1 MKLKHASLVLA
12 ATLAMA
18 NFVVPAFAGLD
29 DDARFNGNGT
39 TRNSVDPNQNP
50 AAPLLSDF
58 PTNVE
63 PNSGLRIMPPTNT
76 QLIVGQRFDL
86 RVETQIPA
94 TASVVLK
101 RLVVNGTD
109 VTSSFTTKITTQGVG
124 LESGTPA
131 SALLYGASAR
141 NLTFSTPGIYTVV
154 ATVTIDG
161 TDRTITNQYPV
172 AAYAFKGNVKHVV
185 FFLGDAMGLPVRT
198 AARITGKGIFEGRL
212 KGKLN
217 MDNMDEYGIVA
228 TASYDSIIT
237 DSAPGM
243 ANYVTGLKQPN
254 NALNV
259 SADNTP
265 ETSRDNPRIE
275 TLFEFMKR
283 TQGWKTG
290 VVTDAFVTD
299 ATPAAEAAHT
309 RSRSDRTAI
318 AQQFLDYYVD
328 GTAQPLTGY
337 AALKDLTQ
345 PLDVIIGGGAVD
357 WTVST
362 NTALQTFYQ
371 YESGGRTTAQQDL
384 FAVAQDP
391 TKVPAPYCVAN
402 NLKTLNACPN
412 TQPLLGIFTGE
423 FRTISSGLGTDNIP
437 GVLDRLVARGNA
449 KIGGKDATNVALGL
463 TSVPPQG
470 TGCGATV
477 KDCFAAVPSKPEA
490 VTKAISVLNTLAGAG
505 GWILMVEQSSTDKLA
520 HPLEYERV
528 VYEALEL
535 DNTLGFVLNGQ
546 AKDGQTLTVV
556 SADHAQPETIIG
568 VSLPGSIAAGSG
580 TPPGGCFTTGP
591 AVTRPVVPPA
601 TTSVTAPTYPVT
613 LGSSADIDRPCALQD
628 VVGTFNDATFPT
640 YQDLNADG
648 YPDDSDPSIKIVIDD
663 GGRPTYTQ
671 DYLTNSIPQ
680 NPSGFNAAFPNPA
693 RDPNGIFLTGNM
705 PTRNIVATTL
715 NASSAN
721 KTNGNTIVAP
731 HSGDDVPLSAS
742 GPGSDLFSGVYDNTD
757 VHVRIANAI
766 SGKTSRRSLNQ
777 GSGFTGVPTATPPA
791 SSLNF

>member
-18 NFVVPAFAGLD
+18 NLAAPAFAGPD
-29 DDARFNGNGT
+29 DDARFQGNGT

-58 PTNVE
+58 PSNAE

-94 TASVVLK
+94 TATVVLK
-101 RLVVNGTD
+101 SLVVNGTD
-109 VTSSFTTKITTQGVG
+109 VTSNFTTKITTQGLG

-185 FFLGDAMGLPVRT
+185 FFLGDAMGLPIRT
-198 AARITGKGIFEGRL
+198 AARIAGKGIFEGRL

-217 MDNMDEYGIVA
+217 MDSMDEYGIVA
-228 TASYDSIIT
+228 TASFDSIIT

-254 NALNV
+254 NGLNI

-265 ETSRDNPRIE
+265 ENTLDNPRVE
-275 TLFEFMKR
+275 TIFEFMKR

-299 ATPAAEAAHT
+299 ATPASEAAHS
-309 RSRSDRTAI
+309 RSRSDRRQI
-318 AQQFLDYYVD
+318 AQQFLDYYLD
-328 GTAQPLTGY
+328 GTAQPLTGF
-337 AALKDLTQ
+337 AALKELTQ
-345 PLDVIIGGGAVD
+345 PLDVIIGSGAVD
-357 WTVST
+357 WTLAT
-362 NTALQTFYQ
+362 NTDVRNFYQ
-371 YESGGRTTAQQDL
+371 YAVGLGRTAAQGDL
-384 FAVAQDP
+384 FAVAN
-391 TKVPAPYCVAN
+391 AN
-402 NLKTLNACPN
+402 GYSVVKSLSELNAAPN
-412 TQPLLGIFTGE
+412 NKPLLGIFLGD
-423 FRTISSGLGTDNIP
+423 FRPGNALGVDNIP
-437 GVLDRLVARGNA
+437 GTLDRLVANSAATINGQNA
-449 KIGGKDATNVALGL
+449 TAVGQGA
-463 TSVPPQG
+463 VPPAG
-470 TGCGATV
+470 AASTCGSTTQACFQTV
-477 KDCFAAVPSKPEA
+477 ASKPQA
-490 VTKAISVLNTLAGAG
+490 VSKAIDVLNGLAGTTG
-505 GWILMVEQSSTDKLA
+505 GWMLMVEQSQSDKLA

-528 VYEALEL
+528 IYEALEL
-535 DNTLGFVLNGQ
+535 DKALGFVLNGQ
-546 AKDGQTLTVV
+546 AKDGQTLTIVT
-556 SADHAQPETIIG
+556 ADHAQPETIIG
-568 VSLPGSIAAGSG
+568 VSLPGSITTGGG
-580 TPPGGCFTTGP
+580 TPPGGCFAIPTVSRGTPPVSGP
-591 AVTRPVVPPA
+591 G
-601 TTSVTAPTYPVT
+601 YPIT
-613 LGSSADIDRPCALQD
+613 LGSSTDVDRPCPLQD
-628 VVGTFNDATFPT
+628 VVGTFNDGTFPT
-640 YQDLNADG
+640 YKDVDGDG

-663 GGRPTYTQ
+663 GGRPTYSQ
-671 DYLTNSIPQ
+671 DYLTNSIPL
-680 NPSGFNAAFPNPA
+680 NPSGSNAAFPNPV
-693 RDPNGIFLTGNM
+693 RDPNGILLTGNM
-705 PTRNIVATTL
+705 PTRNITGLTL

-721 KTNGNTIVAP
+721 KTNGNTGVAP

-742 GPGSDLFSGVYDNTD
+742 GPGSDLFSGLYDNTD

>member
-1 MKLKHASLVLA
+1 MKFKHASLVLA
-12 ATLAMA
+12 VTLAMA
-18 NFVVPAFAGLD
+18 NLAAPAFAGLD

-58 PTNVE
+58 PTNAE

-76 QLIVGQRFDL
+76 QLIAGQRFDL

-94 TASVVLK
+94 TATVVLK
-101 RLVVNGTD
+101 SLVVNGTD

-161 TDRTITNQYPV
+161 VDRTITNQYPV

-198 AARITGKGIFEGRL
+198 AARITGKGIFEGHL

-217 MDNMDEYGIVA
+217 MDSMDEYGIVA

-265 ETSRDNPRIE
+265 ETSLDNPRIE
-275 TLFEFMKR
+275 TIFEFMKR

-299 ATPAAEAAHT
+299 ATPAAEAGHT
-309 RSRSDRTAI
+309 RSRGDRKQI
-318 AQQFLDYYVD
+318 AQQFLDYYLD

-337 AALKDLTQ
+337 ASLQALTQ
-345 PLDVIIGGGAVD
+345 PLDVIIGGGAQD
-357 WTVST
+357 WTVTT

-371 YESGGRTTAQQDL
+371 YGSGVGRSAAQGDL
-384 FAVAQDP
+384 FAYA
-391 TKVPAPYCVAN
+391 AN
-402 NLKTLNACPN
+402 NNYSVVSSASQLAAAPN
-412 TQPLLGIFTGE
+412 NKPLLGIFLGD
-423 FRTISSGLGTDNIP
+423 FRTGNALGADNIP
-437 GVLDRLVARGNA
+437 GVLDRLVANGTA
-449 KIGGKDATNVALGL
+449 TIGGKNAAAVGQTAA
-463 TSVPPQG
+463 PPQAG
-470 TGCGATV
+470 STCGSTIQA
-477 KDCFAAVPSKPEA
+477 CFQTVPSKTQA
-490 VTKAISVLNTLAGAG
+490 VSKAIDVLNGLAGSTG
-505 GWILMVEQSSTDKLA
+505 GWMLMVEQSSTDKLA

-546 AKDGQTLTVV
+546 AKDGQTLTIV

-568 VSLPGSIAAGSG
+568 VSLPGSIAAGGG
-580 TPPGGCFTTGP
+580 TPPGSCFTAST
-591 AVTRPVVPPA
+591 
-601 TTSVTAPTYPVT
+601 TYPIT
-613 LGSSADIDRPCALQD
+613 LGSTDTTTATGTATGTRPCPLQD

-680 NPSGFNAAFPNPA
+680 NPSGSNAAFPNPA

-705 PTRNIVATTL
+705 PTRNITGATL
-715 NASSAN
+715 SASSAN
-721 KTNGNTIVAP
+721 KTNGNTGVAP

-742 GPGSDLFSGVYDNTD
+742 GPGSDLFAGLYDNTD

-766 SGKTSRRSLNQ
+766 SGKTSRRSLNL
-777 GSGFTGVPTATPPA
+777 GSGFTGVPTTTPA
-791 SSLNF
+791 GTSLTGF